1 MREAGSQGGLSEIA
15 APDSA
20 PRRRVSVIIPAR
32 NAECMIARAVGGVLE
47 QRCREE
53 VDIEV
58 IVVDDGSVDETA
70 KVAEVAGARVVLN
83 GSHDGRGNPAK
94 ARNRGAAEATGDPI
108 IFLDADC
115 APVAGWLEALL
126 AAHAAGA
133 VCVGGALAMPPG
145 LPASARWDYYCSEYH
160 VHPRRPAGFVPN
172 HTPAN
177 LSVNRTVFQGTCGF
191 NERHPIAYSRE
202 EIEWQGEL
210 LRSGRRIY
218 FEPRAVVYHWNRPG
232 LRNLA
237 YRNYRTAYTAIE
249 SKARSGAARLAWQ
262 YRYPRLLMATS
273 IPLAP
278 VVAVY
283 IVATWV
289 RAGIW
294 EPLFVFPI
302 VLAARFVY
310 AAGTITGGLRWLRIR
325 REIPSIE
332 APRGI

>member
-1 MREAGSQGGLSEIA
+1 MCEAGSHEAPSGIA
-15 APDSA
+15 PPDSA

-32 NAECMIARAVGGVLE
+32 NAEGMIARAVRGVLE
-47 QRCREE
+47 QRSPEE
-53 VDIEV
+53 VDSEV

-70 KVAEVAGARVVLN
+70 KVAEGAGARVIFN

-115 APVAGWLEALL
+115 APAAGWLEALL
-126 AAHAAGA
+126 ACHAAGA
-133 VCVGGALAMPPG
+133 VCVGGSLAMPPG

-160 VHPRRPAGFVPN
+160 VHPRRPAAFVPN

-177 LSVNRTVFQGTCGF
+177 LSVNRTVFNSTCGF

-210 LRSGRRIY
+210 LRSGKRIY
-218 FEPRAVVYHWNRPG
+218 FEPRAVAYHWNRPG
-232 LRNLA
+232 LGNVA
-237 YRNYRTAYTAIE
+237 YRNYRTGITAIE
-249 SKARSGAARLAWQ
+249 SKARSGAARLPWL

-278 VVAVY
+278 VVAGY
-283 IVATWV
+283 IVAVWV

-294 EPLFVFPI
+294 EPLLVFPV
-302 VLAARFVY
+302 VLAARFVH
-310 AAGTITGGLRWLRIR
+310 AAGTITGGLRWLRAR
-325 REIPSIE
+325 REITSVE